1 MWCVT
6 MVITALKG
14 SYNSVVECCCHIA
27 EVPGSNPGGSTENM
41 KKNFLTMFLTM
52 RLMCCMVYGTTTKY
66 GSLAQMDRST

>member
-41 KKNFLTMFLTM
+41 KKNFFDNVLDNEIDVL
-52 RLMCCMVYGTTTKY
+52 YGIWYNNKIWVISSN
-66 GSLAQMDRST
+66 G